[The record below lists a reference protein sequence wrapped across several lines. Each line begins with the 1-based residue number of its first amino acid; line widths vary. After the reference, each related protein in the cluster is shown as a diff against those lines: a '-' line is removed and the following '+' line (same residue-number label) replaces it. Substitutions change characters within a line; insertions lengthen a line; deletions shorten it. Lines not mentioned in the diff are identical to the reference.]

1 MALQVNWNWRAPQ
14 VQQSNA
20 AQNEANNLLKG
31 AQSFADSWNRGK
43 DRDLK
48 REEDEQQQQRWLA
61 EQSFAQDKFE
71 HQKNQDRLAN
81 AMKNREFWETSR
93 MNDLKEKQVLA
104 ELEQKKKQQE
114 YMQQM
119 YDKFFSD
126 ADEQELQQLLAKYQN
141 GGGNASA
148 VMAGL
153 NPQFL
158 NMR

>member
-48 REEDEQQQQRWLA
+48 REEDEQMQQRWQGEMDLNKQRFA
-61 EQSFAQDKFE
+61 HQQSQDQLTFG
-71 HQKNQDRLAN
+71 
-81 AMKNREFWETSR
+81 ETKR
-93 MNDLKEKQVLA
+93 MNDLKEKQVLFD
-104 ELEQKKKQQE
+104 LEQKKKQQE
-114 YMQQM
+114 YMEKM
-119 YDKFFSD
+119 YNKFFGD

-141 GGGNASA
+141 GGDASL
-148 VMAGL
+148 VMDGL
-153 NPQFL
+153 NPQFI

>member
-31 AQSFADSWNRGK
+31 VQSFADSWNRSK

-71 HQKNQDRLAN
+71 HQKNQDQLAN

-93 MNDLKEKQVLA
+93 MNDARLN
-104 ELEQKKKQQE
+104 
-114 YMQQM
+114 QM
-119 YDKFFSD
+119 
-126 ADEQELQQLLAKYQN
+126 EQELALKQQQQDWLNRMYENYFGDVSPELKALREKFGNN
-141 GGGNASA
+141 GATL
-148 VMAGL
+148 VMNGL
-153 NPQFL
+153 NPAF
-158 NMR
+158 MK